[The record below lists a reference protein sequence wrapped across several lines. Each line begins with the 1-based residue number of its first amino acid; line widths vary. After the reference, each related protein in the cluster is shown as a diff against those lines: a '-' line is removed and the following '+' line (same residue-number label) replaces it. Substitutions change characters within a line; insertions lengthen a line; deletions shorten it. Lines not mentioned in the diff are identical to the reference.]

1 MSAPGSSGQE
11 FNWIAI
17 GTRAGFEDV
26 ETPEELLRPD
36 FEANMHVIPTPK
48 AMFRLGQVRITR
60 TAASTLLAEDVFRGL
75 SRHVRG
81 DWGLLASRDRH
92 RNESALARRGRLV
105 SVYRGQQGS
114 RFYVITDPGWQ
125 VTTVSLPADV

>member
-1 MSAPGSSGQE
+1 
-11 FNWIAI
+11 
-17 GTRAGFEDV
+17 
-26 ETPEELLRPD
+26 
-36 FEANMHVIPTPK
+36 MHVIPAPK

-81 DWGLLASRDRH
+81 DWGLLASRDRR

-105 SVYRGQQGS
+105 SVYRGRQGC

-125 VTTVSLPADV
+125 VTTVLLPADV